1 MSAKSVV
8 KTNDKKAIAYRTG
21 LQFASEAVKGFGPNG
36 KVCGL
41 TNGAF
46 SLLSLIEAVLD
57 ITGPADVTI
66 STWSAGL
73 YDAGALNS
81 LMASGTVRDVR
92 LILDRSFKTRQAG
105 YSLYIQDV
113 FKEENI
119 RTTNTHAKFVLIH
132 NDTYN
137 VCIRSSM
144 NLNENKRCENFD
156 IDDDL
161 DIYNLF
167 NTFADDL
174 FSKQRPGI
182 IESRYVVDPVFDGL
196 FGVTYQQQNGIN
208 NYYKVLD

>member
-1 MSAKSVV
+1 MKSVV
-8 KTNDKKAIAYRTG
+8 VKKKKKVIAYRIG
-21 LQFASEAVKGFGPNG
+21 LKFASEAVKGFGING

-41 TNGAF
+41 TNGTF

-81 LMASGTVRDVR
+81 LMASGMARDVR

-113 FKEENI
+113 FKEDNI
-119 RTTNTHAKFVLIH
+119 RTTNTHAKFVLIK

-137 VCIRSSM
+137 ICIRSSM

-156 IDDDL
+156 VDDDL

-174 FSKQRPGI
+174 FAKMPKGI
-182 IESRYVVDPVFDGL
+182 IESRAKVDPVFDGL
-196 FGVTYQQQNGIN
+196 FGVEYQQQHCN

>member
-8 KTNDKKAIAYRTG
+8 KTNDKKALTYRFG
-21 LQFASEAVKGFGPNG
+21 LQFAKESIKGFGKNG

-46 SLLSLIEAVLD
+46 SLISLIEAVLD
-57 ITGPADVTI
+57 VTGPADVTI

-73 YDAGALNS
+73 YDASALNS

-137 VCIRSSM
+137 ICIRSSM

-167 NTFADDL
+167 NTFADEL
-174 FSKQRPGI
+174 FSKMPKGI
-182 IESRYVVDPVFDGL
+182 IESRSKVDPVFDRL
-196 FGVTYQQQNGIN
+196 FGVEYQQQHCS

>member
-1 MSAKSVV
+1 MKSVV

-21 LQFASEAVKGFGPNG
+21 LKFASEAVKGFGPNG

-46 SLLSLIEAVLD
+46 SLLSLIEAVLH

-81 LMASGTVRDVR
+81 LMASGMVRDVR
-92 LILDRSFKTRQAG
+92 LILDRSFKTRQVG

-113 FKEENI
+113 FKDENI
-119 RTTNTHAKFVLIH
+119 RTTNTHAKFVLIK

-144 NLNENKRCENFD
+144 NLNENKRCENYD

-174 FSKQRPGI
+174 FAKMPKGI
-182 IESRYVVDPVFDGL
+182 IESRAKVDPVFDGL
-196 FGVTYQQQNGIN
+196 FGIAYQQQHCN

>member
-1 MSAKSVV
+1 MKSVV
-8 KTNDKKAIAYRTG
+8 KTNDKKAISYRTG

-46 SLLSLIEAVLD
+46 SLLSLIEAVLH

-66 STWSAGL
+66 STWSAGI

-119 RTTNTHAKFVLIH
+119 RTTNTHAKFVLIK

-161 DIYNLF
+161 DIYDLF
-167 NTFADDL
+167 NNFADDL
-174 FSKQRPGI
+174 FKSMPKGI
-182 IESRYVVDPVFDGL
+182 IENRTKVDPVFDGL
-196 FGVTYQQQNGIN
+196 FGLEYQRTQKS
-208 NYYKVLD
+208 YYQVLE

>member
-1 MSAKSVV
+1 M
-8 KTNDKKAIAYRTG
+8 
-21 LQFASEAVKGFGPNG
+21 P
-36 KVCGL
+36 
-41 TNGAF
+41 
-46 SLLSLIEAVLD
+46 
-57 ITGPADVTI
+57 
-66 STWSAGL
+66 
-73 YDAGALNS
+73 GALKS

-119 RTTNTHAKFVLIH
+119 RTTNTHAKFVLIK

-144 NLNENKRCENFD
+144 NLNENKRCENYD

-174 FSKQRPGI
+174 FAKMPKGI
-182 IESRYVVDPVFDGL
+182 IESRAKVDPVFDGL
-196 FGVTYQQQNGIN
+196 FGIAYQQQHCN

>member
-1 MSAKSVV
+1 MKSIV

-46 SLLSLIEAVLD
+46 SLISLIEAVLD
-57 ITGPADVTI
+57 ITGPGDITI

-92 LILDRSFKTRQAG
+92 LILDRSFKTRQSG

-119 RTTNTHAKFVLIH
+119 RTTNTHAKFVLIK

-161 DIYNLF
+161 DIFNLF

-174 FSKQRPGI
+174 FSKMPKGI
-182 IESRYVVDPVFDGL
+182 IESRTKVDPVFDGL
-196 FGVTYQQQNGIN
+196 FGVEYQQQHCN

>member
-1 MSAKSVV
+1 MKSIV
-8 KTNDKKAIAYRTG
+8 KTNDKKALAYRTG
-21 LQFASEAVKGFGPNG
+21 LQFANEAIKGFCKNG

-46 SLLSLIEAVLD
+46 SLLSLIKAVLD
-57 ITGPADVTI
+57 ITGTADVTI

-73 YDAGALNS
+73 YDAGELNS
-81 LMASGTVRDVR
+81 LMTSGHVRDVR

-105 YSLYIQDV
+105 YALYIQDV
-113 FKEENI
+113 FKDENI
-119 RTTNTHAKFVLIH
+119 RTTNTHAKFVLIR
-132 NDTYN
+132 NAEYN

-182 IESRYVVDPVFDGL
+182 IESRAVVDPVFDGL
-196 FGVTYQQQNGIN
+196 FGIEYQQQHCK
-208 NYYKVLD
+208 YYKVLD